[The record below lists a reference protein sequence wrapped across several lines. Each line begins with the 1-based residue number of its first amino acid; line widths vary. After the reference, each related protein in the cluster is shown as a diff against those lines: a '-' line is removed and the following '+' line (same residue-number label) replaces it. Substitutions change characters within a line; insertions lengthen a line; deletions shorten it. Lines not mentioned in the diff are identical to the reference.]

1 MNVPASAHPPTAFV
15 ITHEFFP
22 RRGGIATFTEEV
34 VRAAA
39 GLGHEIE
46 VWAQAAPREADTTQR
61 WPFRL
66 RRMPLRGNH
75 GWACQLAVARELIA
89 HRRRLRH
96 ATVWLPE
103 PGPMLALMQLQFV
116 RAFRPRR
123 LLLTFHGSEILRF
136 HGRPLTRRLALGLI
150 NHATAVSVLSD
161 YTGRLLTERF
171 PEAKN
176 KLLLTPG
183 APRAD
188 FAAVARNAIA
198 RATRTRVCVLTVGRL
213 HPRKGQL
220 ETLEALLALSPAAR
234 ARVEYWIA
242 GSAVR
247 PDYEQRLRHA
257 ATHADFPV
265 KFFGDLP
272 DADLAALY
280 AQADVFALTS
290 VEHGHSVEGFGL
302 VYLEAA
308 AHGLP
313 AVAHAT
319 GGVSEAVLDGETGLL
334 VPPGQP
340 ARLTEAFT
348 RLLNDPALRHRLGEA
363 ARAHA
368 ARHTWSRAADLLF
381 GPVPPKIPAS

>member
-1 MNVPASAHPPTAFV
+1 L
-15 ITHEFFP
+15 EF
-22 RRGGIATFTEEV
+22 
-34 VRAAA
+34 
-39 GLGHEIE
+39 H
-46 VWAQAAPREADTTQR
+46 
-61 WPFRL
+61 
-66 RRMPLRGNH
+66 
-75 GWACQLAVARELIA
+75 
-89 HRRRLRH
+89 
-96 ATVWLPE
+96 
-103 PGPMLALMQLQFV
+103 

-150 NHATAVSVLSD
+150 RHATAVSVLTD
-161 YTGRLLTERF
+161 YTRRLLTERF
-171 PEAKN
+171 PEARDKI
-176 KLLLTPG
+176 LLTPG

-188 FAAVARNAIA
+188 FAAAARHAA
-198 RATRTRVCVLTVGRL
+198 PRAPRDRLAVLTVGRL

-220 ETLEALLALSPAAR
+220 ETLEALLALPPAAR
-234 ARVEYWIA
+234 ARIEHWIA

-247 PDYEQRLRHA
+247 SDYEQRLRA
-257 ATHADFPV
+257 AAARADFPV

-319 GGVSEAVLDGETGLL
+319 GGVAEAVLDGETGLL
-334 VPPGQP
+334 VPPGEP
-340 ARLTEAFT
+340 ARLTAAFA
-348 RLLNDPALRHRLGEA
+348 RLMDDPALRHRLGEA
-363 ARAHA
+363 GRARA
-368 ARHTWSRAADLLF
+368 ARHTWSRAAELLF
-381 GPVPPKIPAS
+381 GAAPPSLPNS